1 MKILIRRKILRNA
14 GDNYSPSKKCTESE
28 RNNSTKK
35 GYQYFTILTKDSCLK
50 IRQYFINK
58 IQKKKDF
65 SSKTV
70 KHSIA
75 ISIESASFLVLSF
88 QFAKPSLDAHVK
100 NERTRSDT
108 RSLPYLRETQLYSR
122 SSQAH
127 LRILGRKVDALGK
140 DGDIYGKKISIFVL
154 FLNLN

>member
-1 MKILIRRKILRNA
+1 MQVIITVQVRSVPNLRETTQQKRDTNILPFWQKILVWKYANVLLIRN
-14 GDNYSPSKKCTESE
+14 T
-28 RNNSTKK
+28 
-35 GYQYFTILTKDSCLK
+35 
-50 IRQYFINK
+50 
-58 IQKKKDF
+58 KKKDF
-65 SSKTV
+65 SV
-70 KHSIA
+70 KHTITDM
-75 ISIESASFLVLSF
+75 ISIQSASIFVLSF

-154 FLNLN
+154 FLNLNWKRVFVNGPDVP